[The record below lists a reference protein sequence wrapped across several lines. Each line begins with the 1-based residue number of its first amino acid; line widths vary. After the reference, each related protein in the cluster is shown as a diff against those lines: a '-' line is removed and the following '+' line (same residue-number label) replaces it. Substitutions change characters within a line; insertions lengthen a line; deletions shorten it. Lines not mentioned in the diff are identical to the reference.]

1 MELVASHIEK
11 SFGDNNILA
20 DVSFELS
27 AGKVVVLMGTNG
39 AGKTT
44 LFNILSGFLKPDS
57 GQILFDGKDLSGLEP
72 NTIARAGIGRTFQD
86 MRLIE
91 NMSVFENVLLSF
103 PTQEGEKWWNALLP
117 LPKVVAEQKFNA
129 EKAEQVLQDCF
140 IDDVANNNA
149 KDVSYGQQKL
159 LNLACCMASNASV
172 LLLDEPVAG
181 VNPAYREK
189 LSDVIKQ
196 QKAKGKSILVIEHNS
211 DFIEAIADE
220 ILFLNKGVLS
230 RFPSYDSFSHDA
242 DVKNAYV

>member
-1 MELVASHIEK
+1 MELVASHIKK
-11 SFGDNNILA
+11 SFGSYNILS
-20 DVSFELS
+20 DVSFNLS
-27 AGKVVVLMGTNG
+27 SGKVVVLMGTNG

-44 LFNILSGFLKPDS
+44 LFNILSGFLKPDG
-57 GQILFDGKDLSGLEP
+57 GQILLDGKDLSGLEP
-72 NTIARAGIGRTFQD
+72 NAIARAGIGRTFQD

-91 NMSVFENVLLSF
+91 NMSVLENVLLSF

-117 LPKVVAEQKFNA
+117 LPKVVAEQKSNA
-129 EKAEQVLQDCF
+129 EKAKQILQDCF

-220 ILFLNKGVLS
+220 ILFLNKGILS
-230 RFPSYDSFSHDA
+230 SFSSYDSFRDDA
-242 DVKNAYV
+242 DVKDAYV

>member
-1 MELVASHIEK
+1 MELVASHIVK
-11 SFGDNNILA
+11 SFGSNNILS

-27 AGKVVVLMGTNG
+27 AGKIVVLMGTNG

-57 GQILFDGKDLSGLEP
+57 GQILLNGKDLSGLEP
-72 NTIARAGIGRTFQD
+72 NTIAKAGVGRTFQD

-91 NMSVFENVLLSF
+91 NMSVFENVMLSF

-117 LPKVVAEQKFNA
+117 LPKVASERKFNA
-129 EKAEQVLQDCF
+129 EKAKQILQDCF
-140 IDDVANNNA
+140 IDDVADNNA

-172 LLLDEPVAG
+172 WLLDEPVAG

-189 LSDVIKQ
+189 LSEVIKQ

-230 RFPSYDSFSHDA
+230 RFSSYDSFRHDE

>member
-1 MELVASHIEK
+1 MELVASHIKK
-11 SFGDNNILA
+11 SFGSNDILS
-20 DVSFELS
+20 DVSFKLS

-57 GQILFDGKDLSGLEP
+57 GQILLDEKDLSGLEP

-103 PTQEGEKWWNALLP
+103 PTQEGEKWWNVLFP
-117 LPKVVAEQKFNA
+117 LPKVVVEQKSNA
-129 EKAEQVLQDCF
+129 EKAIQILQDCF
-140 IDDVANNNA
+140 IDDIANNNA

-172 LLLDEPVAG
+172 WLLDEPVAG

-189 LSDVIKQ
+189 LSEVIKQ

-211 DFIEAIADE
+211 DFIDAIADE
-220 ILFLNKGVLS
+220 ILFLNKGVLRS
-230 RFPSYDSFSHDA
+230 FSSYDSFRRDA
-242 DVKNAYV
+242 NVKNAYV

>member
-1 MELVASHIEK
+1 MELVASHIKK
-11 SFGDNNILA
+11 SFGSYNILA
-20 DVSFELS
+20 DVSFNLS
-27 AGKVVVLMGTNG
+27 SGKVVVLMGTNG
-39 AGKTT
+39 AGKTS
-44 LFNILSGFLKPDS
+44 LFNILSGFLKPDG
-57 GQILFDGKDLSGLEP
+57 GQILLDGKDLSGLEP

-117 LPKVVAEQKFNA
+117 LPKVVAEQKSNA
-129 EKAEQVLQDCF
+129 EKAKQILQDCF
-140 IDDVANNNA
+140 IDDVAKNNA

-211 DFIEAIADE
+211 DFIDAIADE
-220 ILFLNKGVLS
+220 ILFLNKGVLRS
-230 RFPSYDSFSHDA
+230 FSSYDSFRRDA
-242 DVKNAYV
+242 NVKNAYV